1 MLPLDRAS
9 LANRFSTFLLETKL
23 TLASMLH
30 IYSVHMP
37 YWYIGRNSKS
47 YLGSYLLLLMCQCFR
62 LHGNKYTRTR
72 QSFCNLLLIGSLIFS
87 MFQKSSSPLT
97 ADSDHILPISS
108 QKASSSSSSSQWSS
122 SLAVSLVRPL
132 SHEVSQGSSKTA
144 EEETGINF
152 QGAPIRAGRSSPSLS
167 RLGSGH
173 PLQAQVA
180 RSELNVRL
188 PRGT

>member
-1 MLPLDRAS
+1 
-9 LANRFSTFLLETKL
+9 
-23 TLASMLH
+23 
-30 IYSVHMP
+30 MP

-47 YLGSYLLLLMCQCFR
+47 YLGSYLLLLMCQCFC
-62 LHGNKYTRTR
+62 LHGNKYTRTC
-72 QSFCNLLLIGSLIFS
+72 QSFCNLLLIGSLILS

-144 EEETGINF
+144 EEETGTNF

-173 PLQAQVA
+173 TLQAQVA

>member
-9 LANRFSTFLLETKL
+9 LTNRFSTFLLETKL
-23 TLASMLH
+23 TLASKLH

-47 YLGSYLLLLMCQCFR
+47 YLGSYLLLLMCQCFC
-62 LHGNKYTRTR
+62 LHGNKYTT
-72 QSFCNLLLIGSLIFS
+72 FCNLLLIRSLIFS
-87 MFQKSSSPLT
+87 MFQKSSSLLT

-108 QKASSSSSSSQWSS
+108 QKASSSSSSQWSS

-144 EEETGINF
+144 EEETGTNF